1 MRNNHRTKFVGMDVH
16 QKSISIAIADD
27 GPDGEVRLYGT
38 IKNTV
43 EAIGKVIRK
52 LVSTGAEL
60 HFVYEAGP
68 CGFALYR
75 HLTGNGFCCIVAAPS
90 MIPKKSGVRIKND
103 NRDAIALARL
113 LRAGEITPI
122 YVPDTEDE
130 AMRDLTRARNDA
142 RIAAR
147 KAKQRLHSFLLRNE
161 CIYNGKKKWTKSH
174 FNWLAQLT
182 MKHPAQQVAFQE
194 YIDAVNECTER
205 MARLD
210 EQILKAADEWRW
222 APTVKALQALRGVSL
237 LTAVNMMAE
246 IGDFNRFQNPKE
258 LMAYLGLVPSEHSS
272 GDRIRRGGITKTG
285 NSHARRICVESA
297 WSYRYQARITQSL
310 LKRHE
315 GLPRDILQIA
325 WKAQLRLCTRYRRLN
340 ARGKAPQVVVVAIA
354 RELVGFMWD
363 IARRIPAVA

>member
-1 MRNNHRTKFVGMDVH
+1 MGKNHRIKFVGMDVH
-16 QKSISIAIADD
+16 QKSISIALADD

-38 IKNTV
+38 IKNTQ
-43 EAIGKVIRK
+43 EAIDKVIRK

-68 CGFALYR
+68 CGFGLYR
-75 HLTGNGFCCIVAAPS
+75 HLTGNGFSCIVAAPS
-90 MIPKKSGVRIKND
+90 MIPRKSGVRIKND
-103 NRDAIALARL
+103 SRDAIALARL
-113 LRAGEITPI
+113 LRAGELTAI

-142 RIAAR
+142 RIAAQ

-161 CIYNGKKKWTKSH
+161 FIYHGKKKWTKAH
-174 FNWLAQLT
+174 FNWLAKLK
-182 MKHPAQQVAFQE
+182 MNHPAQQVAFQE
-194 YIDAVNECTER
+194 YIDAVNECSER

-210 EQILKAADEWRW
+210 EQIAQAAEEWRW

-237 LTAVNMMAE
+237 LTAVNMVAE
-246 IGDFNRFQNPKE
+246 VGDFNRFHNPKE

-272 GDRIRRGGITKTG
+272 GTRIRRGGITKTG

-297 WSYRYQARITQSL
+297 WSYRYQARVTQHL
-310 LKRHE
+310 RKRHE
-315 GLPRDILQIA
+315 GLPQDILQIA
-325 WKAQLRLCTRYRRLN
+325 WKAKLRLCTRYRRLR
-340 ARGKAPQVVVVAIA
+340 ARGKATQVVVVAIA
-354 RELVGFMWD
+354 RELVAFMWD

>member
-1 MRNNHRTKFVGMDVH
+1 MGKNLRTKVVGMDVH
-16 QKSISIAIADD
+16 QNSISIALADD
-27 GPDGEVRLYGT
+27 GPEGAVRLYGT
-38 IKNTV
+38 IRNFRG
-43 EAIGKVIRK
+43 AIDKVVRK

-75 HLTGNGFCCIVAAPS
+75 HLTGNGFSCIVAAPS
-90 MIPKKSGVRIKND
+90 MIPRKSGVRIKND
-103 NRDAIALARL
+103 TRDAIALARL
-113 LRAGEITPI
+113 LRAGELTPI

-161 CIYNGKKKWTKSH
+161 CVYPGKTKWIKTH
-174 FNWLAQLT
+174 LIWLAQLT
-182 MKHPAQQVAFQE
+182 MKHPAQQVALQE
-194 YIDAVNECTER
+194 YIEAVNECTER
-205 MARLD
+205 ITRLD
-210 EQILKAADEWRW
+210 EQILKAVDEWRW

-237 LTAVNMMAE
+237 LTAVNMVAE
-246 IGDFNRFQNPKE
+246 IGDFNRFHNPKE

-272 GDRIRRGGITKTG
+272 GARIRRGGITKTG

-297 WSYRYQARITQSL
+297 WSYRYQARVTQYL
-310 LKRHE
+310 RTRHE
-315 GLPRDILQIA
+315 GLPKDILQIA
-325 WKAQLRLCTRYRRLN
+325 WKAQLRLCTRYRRLR
-340 ARGKAPQVVVVAIA
+340 ARGKATQVVVVAIA
-354 RELVGFMWD
+354 RELVAFMWD

>member
-1 MRNNHRTKFVGMDVH
+1 MGNKLHTKYVGMDVH
-16 QKSISIAIADD
+16 QKTISIAIADD

-43 EAIGKVIRK
+43 EAIDKVIRK

-60 HFVYEAGP
+60 HIVYEAGP
-68 CGFALYR
+68 CGFTLYR
-75 HLTGNGFCCIVAAPS
+75 HLTGNGFSCIVAAPS
-90 MIPKKSGVRIKND
+90 MIPKKVGVRIKND

-113 LRAGEITPI
+113 LRAGELTSI

-130 AMRDLTRARNDA
+130 AIRDLTRARNDA
-142 RIAAR
+142 RIAAN

-161 CIYNGKKKWTKSH
+161 CIYHGKTKWIKSH
-174 FNWLAQLT
+174 FNWLAQLK
-182 MKHPAQQVAFQE
+182 MKHPAQQIAFQE

-205 MARLD
+205 ISRLD
-210 EQILKAADEWRW
+210 EQILKATDEWRW

-237 LTAVNMMAE
+237 RTAVNMVAE

-285 NSHARRICVESA
+285 NSQARRLCVESA
-297 WSYRYQARITQSL
+297 WSYRYQARVTQLL

-315 GLPRDILQIA
+315 CLPRDILHIA
-325 WKAQLRLCTRYRRLN
+325 WKAQLRLCARFRRLR
-340 ARGKAPQVVVVAIA
+340 ARVKATQVVVVAIA
-354 RELVGFMWD
+354 LELVSYMF
-363 IARRIPAVA
+363 

>member
-1 MRNNHRTKFVGMDVH
+1 MKKNLRTKFVGMDVH

-38 IKNTV
+38 IKNTT
-43 EAIGKVIRK
+43 EAIDKAIRK

-75 HLTGNGFCCIVAAPS
+75 HLTGNGFSCIVAAPS

-103 NRDAIALARL
+103 NRDALALARL
-113 LRAGEITPI
+113 LRAGELSPI

-130 AMRDLTRARNDA
+130 AIRDLTRARNDA
-142 RIAAR
+142 RIAER

-161 CIYNGKKKWTKSH
+161 FIYHGKTKWIKSH
-174 FNWLAQLT
+174 FNWLAQLK

-194 YIDAVNECTER
+194 YIEALNECSER
-205 MARLD
+205 ITRLD
-210 EQILKAADEWRW
+210 EQIAKAADEWRW
-222 APTVKALQALRGVSL
+222 ASTVKALQALRGVSL
-237 LTAVNMMAE
+237 LTAVNMVAE

-297 WSYRYQARITQSL
+297 WSYRYQARVTQL
-310 LKRHE
+310 LRKRHE
-315 GLPRDILQIA
+315 GLPKDILQIA
-325 WKAQLRLCTRYRRLN
+325 WKAQLRLCTRFRRLR
-340 ARGKAPQVVVVAIA
+340 ARGKPVQVVVVAIA
-354 RELVGFMWD
+354 RELVAFMWD
-363 IARRIPAVA
+363 IARRIPAAA

>member
-1 MRNNHRTKFVGMDVH
+1 MKKNLRTKFVGMDVH
-16 QKSISIAIADD
+16 QKSISIAIAND

-43 EAIGKVIRK
+43 EAIDKVIRK

-68 CGFALYR
+68 CGFGLHR
-75 HLTGNGFCCIVAAPS
+75 HLIGNGFSCIVAAPS
-90 MIPKKSGVRIKND
+90 MIPKKRGVRIKND

-113 LRAGEITPI
+113 LRAGELTPI
-122 YVPDTEDE
+122 YVPGTEDE
-130 AMRDLTRARNDA
+130 AIRDLTRARNDA
-142 RIAAR
+142 RIAAQ
-147 KAKQRLHSFLLRNE
+147 KAKQRLHSFLLRND
-161 CIYNGKKKWTKSH
+161 CIYTGKTKWIKSH
-174 FNWLAQLT
+174 YNWLAQLK

-194 YIDAVNECTER
+194 YIEAVNECTER
-205 MARLD
+205 MTRLD
-210 EQILKAADEWRW
+210 EQIAKAADEWRW
-222 APTVKALQALRGVSL
+222 ALTVKALQALRGVSL
-237 LTAVNMMAE
+237 LTAVNMVAE

-285 NSHARRICVESA
+285 NSHARRLCVESA
-297 WSYRYQARITQSL
+297 WSYRYQARVTKLL

-315 GLPRDILQIA
+315 GLPKDVLQIA
-325 WKAQLRLCTRYRRLN
+325 WKAQLRLCTRYRRLR
-340 ARGKAPQVVVVAIA
+340 ARGKVIQVVVVAIA
-354 RELVGFMWD
+354 RELVAFMWA